1 MLSTFFISLNSV
13 LIIIT
18 VIIIGFLIGKS
29 RIVSPNFINDV
40 STIVVNVA
48 LPISVFISAQNYIT
62 RQNFSTLL
70 IGFILSM
77 ISIGTCFLIAIP
89 IGRALHLQKDRKS
102 LFTNAFVNA
111 NTLFVGLPL
120 NIALFGNKS
129 LPYFLAYFVANTITT
144 WGIGVKLIYKDNPDA
159 IANYPTSLWRRFINF
174 FTPPMWG
181 FVIGIICFF
190 VNIKLP
196 VDGFLYQSFNYVA
209 NTVTPLSLIFL
220 GLQLAKTKLAAM
232 KIEKID
238 LIAQFGKFIM
248 APLMMSLVL
257 WVNQLLGWV
266 TLPDLFTKT
275 LLIQSITPM
284 LTVLPMLAEQNNM
297 DVEFSTRVLTE
308 SIFIFPFAVV
318 LIMIIV

>member
-1 MLSTFFISLNSV
+1 MLSTFLISLNSV

-29 RIVSPNFINDV
+29 RIVSQYFINDV

-48 LPISVFISAQNYIT
+48 LPISVFISSQNYIT
-62 RQNFSTLL
+62 KQNFNTLL

-77 ISIGTCFLIAIP
+77 ISIGLCFLIAIP
-89 IGRALHLQKDRKS
+89 IGRSLHLQKDRKS

-144 WGIGVKLIYKDNPDA
+144 WGIGVKLIYKDNPES
-159 IANYPTSLWRRFINF
+159 IANYQTTWRRILSL

-181 FVIGIICFF
+181 FIVGIICFF
-190 VNIKLP
+190 INLKLP
-196 VDGFLYQSFNYVA
+196 VHGFLYQSFSYIA
-209 NTVTPLSLIFL
+209 NIVTPLSLIFL
-220 GLQLAKTKLAAM
+220 GLQLARTKMAAT

-257 WVNQLLGWV
+257 WINQLLGWV
-266 TLPDLFTKT
+266 NLPDLFIKT
-275 LLIQSITPM
+275 LLIQSVTPM

-318 LIMIIV
+318 IIMLFA

>member
-1 MLSTFFISLNSV
+1 
-13 LIIIT
+13 
-18 VIIIGFLIGKS
+18 
-29 RIVSPNFINDV
+29 
-40 STIVVNVA
+40 
-48 LPISVFISAQNYIT
+48 
-62 RQNFSTLL
+62 
-70 IGFILSM
+70 
-77 ISIGTCFLIAIP
+77 
-89 IGRALHLQKDRKS
+89 
-102 LFTNAFVNA
+102 
-111 NTLFVGLPL
+111 
-120 NIALFGNKS
+120 
-129 LPYFLAYFVANTITT
+129 
-144 WGIGVKLIYKDNPDA
+144 
-159 IANYPTSLWRRFINF
+159 
-174 FTPPMWG
+174 MWG

-190 VNIKLP
+190 INIKLP

-318 LIMIIV
+318 LIMIII